1 MPRFAANL
9 SMMFTE
15 VPFLERFDAAVR
27 AGFDA
32 VEYLF
37 PYSHPEQDVA
47 AALQSA
53 GLTQALFNA
62 PPGDWESGERGL
74 ASLTGRDE
82 EFAEG
87 LETAM
92 SYAQALDCSQI
103 HVMAGIPEPQ
113 GPGRRTVEQ
122 ALNHEAAEVYTRR
135 IRQAADRAAA
145 EGRRVV
151 IEPINHVDIP
161 GYFLGSV
168 ALGLQMLE
176 RIDREN
182 LGLQLD
188 LYHAQIT
195 DGDLTRLLRSSAEV
209 IEHIQIA
216 SVPDRHE
223 PDAGETSY
231 PHLFSVIDEI
241 GYSGWVGCEY
251 HPVGRTEDGLGWFHA
266 LRAGAELPGAELP
279 GAEQSGA
286 EQTGSAQPRS
296 AESRNTQSRK
306 TQP

>member
-9 SMMFTE
+9 TMMFTE
-15 VPFLERFDAAVR
+15 VPFLERFEAAAR
-27 AGFDA
+27 AGFEA

-37 PYSHPEQDVA
+37 PYAHPAQEVA
-47 AALQSA
+47 AALNGA

-62 PPGDWESGERGL
+62 PAGDWENGERGL
-74 ASLTGRDE
+74 ATLAGRED
-82 EFAEG
+82 EFAQG

-92 SYAQALDCSQI
+92 SYAQALDCPQI
-103 HVMAGIPEPQ
+103 HVMAGIPDPQ
-113 GPGRRTVEQ
+113 GPARRTPEQ
-122 ALNHEAAEVYTRR
+122 ALEHPAAELYIRR
-135 IRQAADRAAA
+135 IRQAADRAAP
-145 EGRRVV
+145 EGRRVL
-151 IEPINHVDIP
+151 IEPINHVDMP

-195 DGDLTRLLRSSAEV
+195 DGDLTRLLRSNAEA

-231 PHLFSVIDEI
+231 PHLFSVMEEI
-241 GYSGWVGCEY
+241 GYTGWVGCEY
-251 HPVGRTEDGLGWFHA
+251 HPAGPTEDGLGWFHT
-266 LRAGAELPGAELP
+266 LRTSEAGQAGEPGEGTL
-279 GAEQSGA
+279 
-286 EQTGSAQPRS
+286 
-296 AESRNTQSRK
+296 
-306 TQP
+306 

>member
-9 SMMFTE
+9 SMMFTQ
-15 VPFLERFDAAVR
+15 VPFLERFDAAAR
-27 AGFDA
+27 AGFNA

-37 PYSHPEQDVA
+37 PYAHPEQDVA

-62 PPGDWESGERGL
+62 PAGDWESGERGL
-74 ASLTGRDE
+74 AALTGRDE
-82 EFAEG
+82 EFAES

-92 SYAQALDCSQI
+92 SYAQALDCPQV
-103 HVMAGIPEPQ
+103 HVMAGIPDPQ
-113 GPGRRTVEQ
+113 GPARRTVEQ
-122 ALNHEAAEVYTRR
+122 ALNHEAAEVYIRR

-145 EGRRVV
+145 DGRRVV
-151 IEPINHVDIP
+151 IEPINHVDMP

-168 ALGLQMLE
+168 ALGLQMIE

-223 PDAGETSY
+223 PDSGETDY
-231 PHLFSVIDEI
+231 QHLFSVIDEI

-251 HPVGRTEDGLGWFHA
+251 HPAGRTEDGLGWFHA
-266 LRAGAELPGAELP
+266 LRAGAELPGA
-279 GAEQSGA
+279 
-286 EQTGSAQPRS
+286 AQPCS
-296 AESRNTQSRK
+296 AESQNVESRK

>member
-15 VPFLERFDAAVR
+15 VPFLERFDAAAQ

-37 PYSHPEQDVA
+37 PYAHPEQDVA
-47 AALQSA
+47 AALRSA

-62 PPGDWESGERGL
+62 PAGDWESGERGL
-74 ASLTGRDE
+74 AALAGRDE
-82 EFAEG
+82 EFAES
-87 LETAM
+87 LEMAM
-92 SYAQALDCSQI
+92 VYAQALDCSQV
-103 HVMAGIPEPQ
+103 HVMAGIPDPQ
-113 GPGRRTVEQ
+113 GPARRTVEQ
-122 ALNHEAAEVYTRR
+122 ALSHEAAEVYIRR

-151 IEPINHVDIP
+151 IEPINHVDMP

-168 ALGLQMLE
+168 ALGLQMIE

-223 PDAGETSY
+223 PDAGETDY
-231 PHLFSVIDEI
+231 QHLFSVIDEI

-251 HPVGRTEDGLGWFHA
+251 HPTGRTEDGLGWFHA
-266 LRAGAELPGAELP
+266 LQSDAGESG
-279 GAEQSGA
+279 QSGK
-286 EQTGSAQPRS
+286 AQ
-296 AESRNTQSRK
+296 Q
-306 TQP
+306 

>member
-15 VPFLERFDAAVR
+15 VPFLERFDAAAQ
-27 AGFDA
+27 AGFEA

-37 PYSHPEQDVA
+37 PYAHPEQDVA
-47 AALQSA
+47 AALRSA

-62 PPGDWESGERGL
+62 PAGDWESGERGL
-74 ASLTGRDE
+74 AALAGRDE
-82 EFAEG
+82 EFAQS

-92 SYAQALDCSQI
+92 TYAQALDCPQV
-103 HVMAGIPEPQ
+103 HVMAGIPGPSASEP
-113 GPGRRTVEQ
+113 GASRSGAPVRRTVEQ
-122 ALNHEAAEVYTRR
+122 ALNHEAAEVYIRR

-145 EGRRVV
+145 EGLRVV
-151 IEPINHVDIP
+151 IEPINHVDMP

-168 ALGLQMLE
+168 ALGLQMIE

-209 IEHIQIA
+209 IEHIQVA
-216 SVPDRHE
+216 SVPERHE
-223 PDAGETSY
+223 PDAGETDY
-231 PHLFSVIDEI
+231 QHLFSVIDEI

-251 HPVGRTEDGLGWFHA
+251 HPAGRTEDGLGWFHA
-266 LRAGAELPGAELP
+266 LQPGAEKPRAEQP
-279 GAEQSGA
+279 GAERPGA
-286 EQTGSAQPRS
+286 AQAR
-296 AESRNTQSRK
+296 T

>member
-15 VPFLERFDAAVR
+15 VPFLERFEAAAQ

-37 PYSHPEQDVA
+37 PYAHPEQEVA
-47 AALQSA
+47 AALQGA

-74 ASLTGRDE
+74 ASLAGRDE

-92 SYAQALDCSQI
+92 SYAQALDCPQI

-113 GPGRRTVEQ
+113 GPARRTVEQ
-122 ALNHEAAEVYTRR
+122 ALKHEAVEVYTRR
-135 IRQAADRAAA
+135 IGQAADRAAA

-151 IEPINHVDIP
+151 IEPINHVDMP

-195 DGDLTRLLRSSAEV
+195 DGDLTRLLRSNAEA

-231 PHLFSVIDEI
+231 PHLFSVMEEID
-241 GYSGWVGCEY
+241 YTGWVGCEY
-251 HPVGRTEDGLGWFHA
+251 HPAGPTEDGLGWFHT
-266 LRAGAELPGAELP
+266 LRTSEAG
-279 GAEQSGA
+279 
-286 EQTGSAQPRS
+286 QTGEPG
-296 AESRNTQSRK
+296 EGTL
-306 TQP
+306 

>member
-9 SMMFTE
+9 TMMFTE
-15 VPFLERFDAAVR
+15 VPFPERFEAAAQ
-27 AGFDA
+27 AGFEA

-37 PYSHPEQDVA
+37 PYAHPPQEVA
-47 AALQSA
+47 AALNGA

-62 PPGDWESGERGL
+62 PAGDWENGERGL
-74 ASLTGRDE
+74 AALAGRED
-82 EFAEG
+82 EFAQG

-92 SYAQALDCSQI
+92 SYAQALDCPQI
-103 HVMAGIPEPQ
+103 HVMAGIPDPQ
-113 GPGRRTVEQ
+113 GPARRTPEQ
-122 ALNHEAAEVYTRR
+122 ALEHPAAELYIRR

-145 EGRRVV
+145 EGRRVL
-151 IEPINHVDIP
+151 IEPINPVDMP

-195 DGDLTRLLRSSAEV
+195 DGDLTRLLRSYAEV
-209 IEHIQIA
+209 IGHIQIA

-231 PHLFSVIDEI
+231 PHLFSVIEEI
-241 GYSGWVGCEY
+241 GYTGWVGCEY
-251 HPVGRTEDGLGWFHA
+251 RPAGRTEDGLGWFHA
-266 LRAGAELPGAELP
+266 LRTSGAGQAGAPGQP
-279 GAEQSGA
+279 GEGA
-286 EQTGSAQPRS
+286 L
-296 AESRNTQSRK
+296 
-306 TQP
+306 